1 MIRLAIVG
9 DIGSGKSH
17 IAKLF
22 GFPIFNADSEVSK
35 LYKKNKKCYA
45 KLKKALPNHIISFP
59 IKKSQLSKAI
69 TSNKNAL
76 KKIIKIVHPEIKKI
90 MHRFVKKN
98 KNKKVVILDI
108 PLLMEN
114 KINRK
119 SDIIIFVDAKKKEIN
134 KRLKK
139 RDNFSPKIVKKLK
152 KLQLPL
158 ELKRK
163 RSNFIIKNN
172 FKNNYVKK
180 NVKKI
185 LRKILSN
192 A

>member
-119 SDIIIFVDAKKKEIN
+119 SDIIIFIDAKKKEIN

>member
-1 MIRLAIVG
+1 MIRLAVVG

-22 GFPIFNADSEVSK
+22 GFPIFNADAEVSK

-45 KLKKALPNHIISFP
+45 KLKKALPYHITSFP

-69 TSNKNAL
+69 MSNKNAL
-76 KKIIKIVHPEIKKI
+76 KKIIKVVHPEIKKI

-98 KNKKVVILDI
+98 KNKSIVILDI

-119 SDIIIFVDAKKKEIN
+119 SDVIIFIDAKKKEIN

-139 RDNFSPKIVKKLK
+139 RDNFNPKIVEKLK

-158 ELKRK
+158 ELKKK

-185 LRKILSN
+185 LRKILSD

>member
-59 IKKSQLSKAI
+59 IKKNQLSKAI

-119 SDIIIFVDAKKKEIN
+119 SDIIIFIDAKKKEIN

>member
-1 MIRLAIVG
+1 MIRLAVVG

-22 GFPIFNADSEVSK
+22 GFPIFNADAEVSK

-45 KLKKALPNHIISFP
+45 KLKKALPYHITSFP

-69 TSNKNAL
+69 MSNKNAL
-76 KKIIKIVHPEIKKI
+76 KKIIKVVHPEIKKI

-98 KNKKVVILDI
+98 KNKSIVILDI

-119 SDIIIFVDAKKKEIN
+119 SDVIIFIDAKKKEIN

-139 RDNFSPKIVKKLK
+139 KYKGNIKIIKKFGK
-152 KLQLPL
+152 VQLPV

-163 RSNFIIKNN
+163 KSNFVIKNN
-172 FKNNYVKK
+172 FKKNNVKK
-180 NVKKI
+180 NVKNI
-185 LRKILSN
+185 LRYIVN